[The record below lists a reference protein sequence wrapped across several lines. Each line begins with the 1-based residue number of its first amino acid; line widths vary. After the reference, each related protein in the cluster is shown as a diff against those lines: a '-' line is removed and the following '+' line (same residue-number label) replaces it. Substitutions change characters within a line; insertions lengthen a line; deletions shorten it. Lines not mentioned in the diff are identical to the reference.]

1 MMFPIK
7 EAIKDYTAL
16 GGISLYALF
25 IVIFVAS
32 GSYIMAG
39 RLAIALGLIYA
50 LVIIIRLVYF
60 KERPKKR
67 KYKNIIEKVD
77 ASSFPSMHTARAAA
91 LALILGS
98 ETTLPIFIIL
108 IITALGVGIARILMK
123 RHDWIDVSFGFIL
136 GLAVAYIAMAIVS
149 PLPGMCEFLNPGT
162 CFHFN

>member
-16 GGISLYALF
+16 GGISLYALL
-25 IVIFVAS
+25 IIILIAS
-32 GSYIMAG
+32 GSFIMAG
-39 RLAIALGLIYA
+39 RLAVALGLVYA
-50 LVIIIRLVYF
+50 LVILIRLFYF

-67 KYKNIIEKVD
+67 KFKNIIERVD

-98 ETTLPIFIIL
+98 ETTLLIFFIL
-108 IITALGVGIARILMK
+108 IITALGVGIARVLMK

-136 GLAVAYIAMAIVS
+136 GLVVGYIAIMLIT
-149 PLPGMCEFLNPGT
+149 PYCGFFNPT
-162 CFHFN
+162 NCIIID